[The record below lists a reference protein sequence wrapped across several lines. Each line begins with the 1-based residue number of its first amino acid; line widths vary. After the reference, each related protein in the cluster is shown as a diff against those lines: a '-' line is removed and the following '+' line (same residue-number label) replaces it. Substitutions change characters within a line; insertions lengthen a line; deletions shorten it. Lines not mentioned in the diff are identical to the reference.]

1 MKHLSAQY
9 QMYVAIALVAVVAIA
24 AIFLGI
30 LPLFQQA
37 ADLNAEIE
45 TEKANLASAQA
56 LVARR
61 QSAKAQSAANEVELM
76 RIANQVPDSPQLP
89 SVIIEI
95 QDLANA
101 AGVELMQLQVGDV
114 EPAPPLQDG
123 TVPAYSRLQITV
135 TFDGSWV
142 EVIDFTRRVNKLDRG
157 IRGVAASYAYNPPDV
172 DNGIPAFVRGT
183 AIIEVY
189 MMAPAA
195 TTTVPA
201 TTVPTTNQ

>member
-1 MKHLSAQY
+1 MKRLSAQN
-9 QMYVAIALVAVVAIA
+9 QMYIAIAVVAVVTLA
-24 AIFLGI
+24 AVLLGI

-37 ADLNAEIE
+37 GDLDSQIE
-45 TEKANLASAQA
+45 TEKTNLSTAQA

-76 RIANQVPDSPQLP
+76 RIANQVPDSPHLP
-89 SVIIEI
+89 AVIIEI
-95 QDLANA
+95 QDIANA

-114 EPAPPLQDG
+114 EPATPLEDG
-123 TVPAYSRLQITV
+123 TVPAYSRLQITA
-135 TFDGSWV
+135 TFDGDWV

-157 IRGVAASYAYNPPDV
+157 IRGVSANYAYNPPDV
-172 DNGIPAFVRGT
+172 DSNTKAFVRGN

-195 TTTVPA
+195 STTVPA
-201 TTVPTTNQ
+201 TTIPTNQ